1 MYIFKYIYLYNFDAN
16 VNVRLFILFIINKT
30 DLTLYSMVLR
40 SVHQDEQIQS
50 VARTDIDCFRFFPP
64 SCGSVTCS
72 SSLKWSKLSVV
83 SSALKLPAK
92 KNRADISEVCQW
104 ARTDKKKKNLFVF
117 PSVPS
122 LYYTDI
128 IIHYME
134 HSIHLP
140 KWIKLSSAAP
150 LKLIKAEPQQGLIG
164 SAAPLLTV
172 WEENL
177 IKVDCDKQLVVNVLV
192 IGLNWY

>member
-104 ARTDKKKKNLFVF
+104 ARTDKKKKPFCF
-117 PSVPS
+117 P
-122 LYYTDI
+122 
-128 IIHYME
+128 
-134 HSIHLP
+134 
-140 KWIKLSSAAP
+140 LSSLALLHRHNHP
-150 LKLIKAEPQQGLIG
+150 LYGAQHPPPKVNKAIQRCPIKAH
-164 SAAPLLTV
+164 
-172 WEENL
+172 
-177 IKVDCDKQLVVNVLV
+177 
-192 IGLNWY
+192 